1 MTTSLAVP
9 AALTT
14 ADRCDRCG
22 AAAVVRAVLPKG
34 GELLF
39 CGHHANEHSTRLEEM
54 AAVVHDYREAPDPVS

>member
-14 ADRCDRCG
+14 ADRCDRCS

-39 CGHHANEHSTRLEEM
+39 CGHHANEHGSRLEEI
-54 AAVVHDYREAPDPVS
+54 AAVLHDSREAATPV